1 MINIYRPLFLAFSI
15 GQLWGKAWP
24 LLLAVFLFGVII
36 AIHEFGHFV
45 FAKIFGV
52 RVNEFAL
59 GMGPVILKKQ
69 KGETKYALR
78 LFPIGGFVSMEGE
91 DENSEDERA
100 FNKKKVWKRF
110 VIVAAGA
117 IQNIILGVVVVA
129 VLLTMQELV
138 GTNKIHS
145 FYDTAVS
152 SDYGL
157 EPLDEIVKINGMRIY
172 SDRDISYV
180 MVTDEDSVL
189 DFTVKR
195 DGKTVDVNGVH
206 FETTEYEG
214 KQIIIWDFAM
224 VGVEKS
230 FGSVVS
236 GAVRESA
243 SIVRMVRLSLVD
255 LVTGKYGLKDVSGP
269 IGTIGLIAETTAE
282 GQTSRD
288 KLETALTLLSFITI
302 NVGVFNLMPIPA
314 LDGGRLFF
322 LLIEGIRRKPINPK
336 YEGYVHTAGLIAL
349 LAFMAVVTVSD
360 ILKFV

>member
-1 MINIYRPLFLAFSI
+1 M
-15 GQLWGKAWP
+15 GQLWGKVWP
-24 LLLAVFLFGVII
+24 LLLAIFLFGIII

-45 FAKIFGV
+45 FAKLFGV
-52 RVNEFAL
+52 KVNEFAL
-59 GMGPVILKKQ
+59 GMGPTVLKRQ

-78 LFPIGGFVSMEGE
+78 LFPVGGFVSMEGE

-117 IQNIILGVVVVA
+117 IQNIILGIIVVS

-145 FYDTAVS
+145 FYPDSVS
-152 SDYGL
+152 SEYGL

-172 SDRDISYV
+172 SDRDISYI

-189 DFTVKR
+189 DFTVRR
-195 DGKTVDVNGVH
+195 DDKLVQVDGVH
-206 FETTEYEG
+206 FKTTEYEG
-214 KQIIIWDFAM
+214 RQIIIWDFSM

-230 FGSVVS
+230 FSSVAS
-236 GAVRESA
+236 GAIRESA

-255 LVTGKYGLKDVSGP
+255 LVRGKYGLKDVSGP
-269 IGTIGLIAETTAE
+269 IGTIGLIAETTADGE
-282 GQTSRD
+282 TAKD
-288 KLETALTLLSFITI
+288 KIETALTLLSFITI

-322 LLIEGIRRKPINPK
+322 LIIEGIRRKPINPK
-336 YEGYVHTAGLIAL
+336 YEGYVHTAGLVAL

>member
-1 MINIYRPLFLAFSI
+1 
-15 GQLWGKAWP
+15 
-24 LLLAVFLFGVII
+24 
-36 AIHEFGHFV
+36 
-45 FAKIFGV
+45 
-52 RVNEFAL
+52 
-59 GMGPVILKKQ
+59 
-69 KGETKYALR
+69 
-78 LFPIGGFVSMEGE
+78 
-91 DENSEDERA
+91 
-100 FNKKKVWKRF
+100 
-110 VIVAAGA
+110 
-117 IQNIILGVVVVA
+117 
-129 VLLTMQELV
+129 
-138 GTNKIHS
+138 
-145 FYDTAVS
+145 
-152 SDYGL
+152 
-157 EPLDEIVKINGMRIY
+157 
-172 SDRDISYV
+172 